1 MKTLNIF
8 VAGSKQL
15 QQERDSIR
23 AIFSILNNKYGE
35 QLFIKVLTYE
45 DFDRSFN
52 LTGRQEDYNSF
63 LKNDADYAIFI
74 LDSSVGGITLQEFQ
88 IAIDSFRA
96 RQTPKIFVYNKKCEE
111 NAEITMI
118 HNIINQ
124 EKQYYVEYSNIYEL
138 KSEIEKD
145 FVKII
150 LDLIIAAPKERIESN
165 VDLKSILEHFNS
177 THTQFTTS
185 DKLFDYLYV
194 ETPDF
199 KKNIAQSDFLEI
211 LFHYPVHLL
220 ETYKEDFAT
229 KCINVSNNLVI
240 AKYLWSDKTINIFY
254 QYAGFKYLWN
264 HNFDRPRIKQEYYDM
279 LKYGEAFGG
288 WLFPRSKEFLGN
300 YLSID
305 EIKSLTKDS
314 SSAVIQAAEC
324 YLNDILNDA

>member
-1 MKTLNIF
+1 MKKLNVFI
-8 VAGSKQL
+8 AGSKQL

-23 AIFSILNNKYGE
+23 AVFSILNNKYSN
-35 QLFIKVLTYE
+35 QLFIKVWTYE

-52 LTGRQEDYNSF
+52 SAGRQEDYNSF
-63 LKNDADYAIFI
+63 LKNSTDYALFI
-74 LDSSVGGITLQEFQ
+74 LDSSVGGITIREFQ
-88 IAIDSFRA
+88 IAIDSFRMH
-96 RQTPKIFVYNKKCEE
+96 QKPKIFVYSKRCEE
-111 NAEITMI
+111 NAEIAKL

-124 EKQYYVEYSNIYEL
+124 ENQYYIEYSNTYEL

-150 LDLIIAAPKERIESN
+150 LDTLVVAPQERIESN
-165 VDLKSILEHFNS
+165 VDLKSILKRFNS
-177 THTQFTTS
+177 EHPQFTTS
-185 DKLFDYLYV
+185 DELFEYLYV
-194 ETPDF
+194 ETSDF

-229 KCINVSNNLVI
+229 KCINVSKNLEI
-240 AKYLWSDKTINIFY
+240 AEYLWSDKTINIFY

-264 HNFDRPRIKQEYYDM
+264 HNFDRPKIKQEYYDM
-279 LKYGEAFGG
+279 LKYGETFGG

-314 SSAVIQAAEC
+314 SAAVIQAAEN
-324 YLNDILNDA
+324 YLNDILNNN